1 MLTYLTADPDNA
13 AACRAALRRAV
24 AEGIPALLLCRR
36 TTVFPDGQ
44 QDALLAAAE
53 AAPQAALLAA
63 RVLPYGPEWPC
74 DPVTLETELA
84 GPDGV
89 LLRTAAL
96 TAAGGFDARL
106 SGEAMAADLCWR
118 LRGAGGKLLYCPSVT
133 AWDKAADRPET
144 AADYAGRTASA
155 ARLLARYGRRA
166 DGAALLWETLRA
178 PKHFDGVRRTLL
190 AALPAAAAGSLCRRA
205 PAAARALADLS
216 DGYGPRLGRCALLPF
231 EEQPLVSIIVRTC
244 DRADTLRET
253 LRCLRH
259 QTYKNFEIVLIED
272 GAPTAQQMV
281 QTEFADLPI
290 RYHATGTR
298 VGRGRAGNLG
308 IELAQGEY
316 VSFLDDDD
324 FYYPDFIELHLA
336 YLLNGPREG
345 FVISSIMAFE
355 VDVESRSPYVY
366 TIRKRYPVI
375 FDHIT
380 LMDMCVKCRIPMT
393 GGMFRR
399 SLYDVCG
406 GMREDIDGDEDW
418 AMWLRFWRT
427 THRAAN
433 TPEVCRAVS
442 MFGYPADPAKAAA
455 RLAAYEVY
463 DEQMLADPTLVFD
476 CTAEEIALW
485 QRTVAA
491 DAAHLAALGRQE
503 ELRDA
508 AAKHP
513 QAALPASDAPVRQ
526 LTAQQINRYYWYLA
540 AQAVQGIPAAQQ
552 EVPHAN

>member
-1 MLTYLTADPDNA
+1 MMTYLTADPDRA
-13 AACRAALRRAV
+13 AACRAALRRAA
-24 AEGIPALLLCRR
+24 AEGVPALLLCRE
-36 TTVFPDGQ
+36 TTVFTPGQ
-44 QDALLAAAE
+44 LDALLAAAQQ
-53 AAPQAALLAA
+53 APDAVLFAA
-63 RVLPYGPEWPC
+63 RVLPYGPEFPC
-74 DPVTLETELA
+74 DPVTLETALA

-96 TAAGGFDARL
+96 TAAGGFDKRL
-106 SGEAMAADLCWR
+106 SGEAMAADLCRR
-118 LRGAGGKLLYCPSVT
+118 LRGKGGRLLYCPSVT
-133 AWDKAADRPET
+133 AWDKAADRPGTAQDYVEET
-144 AADYAGRTASA
+144 ACA
-155 ARLLARYGRRA
+155 ARLSALYGRRA
-166 DGAALLWETLRA
+166 DGVRLLWDTLRA
-178 PKHFDGVRRTLL
+178 PRHFDGVRRALL
-190 AALPAAAAGSLCRRA
+190 TALPSAAAGLLCRRA
-205 PAAARALADLS
+205 PADARASADLS

-231 EEQPLVSIIVRTC
+231 EEQPLVSVVVRTC
-244 DRADTLRET
+244 GRADTLRET

-259 QTYKNFEIVLIED
+259 QTYQNFEIVLVED

-290 RYHATGTR
+290 RYRATGAR

-308 IELAQGEY
+308 IGLARGEY

-324 FYYPDFIELHLA
+324 FYYPDFIELHLS
-336 YLLNGPREG
+336 YLLHGPREG
-345 FVISSIMAFE
+345 FVLSGGMALE
-355 VDVESRSPYVY
+355 ADVISRSPYLCSVK
-366 TIRKRYPVI
+366 KRSPVL

-380 LMDMCVKCRIPMT
+380 LMDMCVRCRIPVC

-427 THRAAN
+427 AHRTAN
-433 TPEVCRAVS
+433 APEITRAVS
-442 MFGYPADPAKAAA
+442 AFVCPADREKAAA
-455 RLAAYEVY
+455 REAAYAVF
-463 DEQMLADPTLVFD
+463 DEQMLADPELVFD

-491 DAAHLAALGRQE
+491 DAAHLAALGRRN
-503 ELRDA
+503 ELRDE

-513 QAALPASDAPVRQ
+513 QADLPASDAPVRQ

-540 AQAVQGIPAAQQ
+540 AKNAAAAGQ
-552 EVPHAN
+552 